1 MTETR
6 QARIGILGVGH
17 LASYLAPRLIALTSS
32 SRILLSPRGTAT
44 SQAIA
49 DKHGVEIARSNAE
62 LIERCDTILI
72 SVRPFQIE
80 EALAGLPWRADHKV
94 ISLCAGVPCA
104 SIARHAGAAELVRA
118 MPVSAGLFGESP
130 TCMFP
135 ASDWAKPLLE
145 RFGPVIEL
153 GSEDQLE
160 GASVVAAYYGW
171 VQALIETIANRT
183 SDAGLD
189 ADQARLL
196 VSQMTRA
203 AATVVRDTKDRRM
216 DELVD
221 ELCLPG
227 SITRHGLE
235 KLRERDAFTPW
246 EEAYDAV
253 LDKLHGTQ
261 D

>member
-1 MTETR
+1 MTALR
-6 QARIGILGVGH
+6 SQRIGVLGVGH
-17 LASYLAPRLIALTSS
+17 LASYLVPRLIELTSRE
-32 SRILLSPRGTAT
+32 RILLSPRGAAL

-49 DKHGVEIARSNAE
+49 DRHGAEIASDNTD

-72 SVRPFQIE
+72 SVRPFQIDD
-80 EALAGLPWRADHKV
+80 ALPNLPWRAGHRV

-104 SIARHAGAAELVRA
+104 SIMPHIAPAELVRA
-118 MPVSAGLFGESP
+118 MPVTAGLLGESP
-130 TCMFP
+130 TCVFP
-135 ASDWAKPLLE
+135 VSPWAKSLLE
-145 RFGPVIEL
+145 GFGPVIEL
-153 GSEDQLE
+153 DSEAQFE
-160 GASVVAAYYGW
+160 GASVVSAYYGW

-183 SDAGLD
+183 ADAGLGES
-189 ADQARLL
+189 QARLL

-203 AATVVRDTKDRRM
+203 AATTVRETTDRRM

-227 SITRHGLE
+227 SITGHGLDR
-235 KLRERDAFTPW
+235 LNGRNAFTPW

-253 LDKLHGTQ
+253 LDKLRGGQ